1 MELRLINCLCWNYI
15 VSSTYSVYVNKPTSI
30 LVPHRS
36 TQVPQDEWGGY
47 PGGGKDDEIPC
58 RRMRSSSY
66 VKAMGDEES
75 GESDSSPKTS
85 PQRSVRPDALVKAI
99 IRPRDLLDSQRYDT
113 LSIVFQHALVYS
125 FTFQNQRLSPAWLTL
140 CYHCFKLILWKI
152 ITRLNHLSATETNG
166 EKFIHVI
173 DLLSLSIIVFL
184 VFRGFFP
191 VYRSRI
197 G

>member
-1 MELRLINCLCWNYI
+1 MELRLINYLCRNYI

-113 LSIVFQHALVYS
+113 L
-125 FTFQNQRLSPAWLTL
+125 
-140 CYHCFKLILWKI
+140 CLWFP
-152 ITRLNHLSATETNG
+152 LFSSMLL
-166 EKFIHVI
+166 FIHSLSKI
-173 DLLSLSIIVFL
+173 NDYHQFDLLCVRS
-184 VFRGFFP
+184 FFK
-191 VYRSRI
+191 
-197 G
+197 